1 MGLPPDVRQ
10 AFARLFICKEGS
22 EDLWKDKRKKAWRRI
37 RTGGERLIRRLCLA
51 ALILEAAW
59 GMKGYIQ
66 TVISQKYEV
75 VGQWEEDQADPGPG
89 KSIFGITIELEDGMI
104 RIYREEERW
113 E

>member
-1 MGLPPDVRQ
+1 MEGQ
-10 AFARLFICKEGS
+10 AEKSMEKRPRERGSPLAR
-22 EDLWKDKRKKAWRRI
+22 
-37 RTGGERLIRRLCLA
+37 ERLIRRLCLA

-66 TVISQKYEV
+66 TGISQKYEV

>member
-1 MGLPPDVRQ
+1 
-10 AFARLFICKEGS
+10 
-22 EDLWKDKRKKAWRRI
+22 
-37 RTGGERLIRRLCLA
+37 
-51 ALILEAAW
+51 
-59 GMKGYIQ
+59 MKGYIQ
-66 TVISQKYEV
+66 AGISQKYEV

>member
-1 MGLPPDVRQ
+1 MKKQTFGMMIAGLR
-10 AFARLFICKEGS
+10 KERG
-22 EDLWKDKRKKAWRRI
+22 
-37 RTGGERLIRRLCLA
+37 
-51 ALILEAAW
+51 
-59 GMKGYIQ
+59 
-66 TVISQKYEV
+66 ISQKYEV